1 MARKK
6 KLELNSTMN
15 LEYTSIADLIIL
27 KHAIQ
32 EGLKMERKSNHVE
45 VYSIYE
51 DLIKT
56 LKHRIIEEGI
66 K

>member
-15 LEYTSIADLIIL
+15 LEYTSIADLILL
-27 KHAIQ
+27 KHVIQ

-56 LKHRIIEEGI
+56 LEHRIIEEGI